1 MTLGQ
6 DTYWIISVN
15 GKELTPP
22 NDTRYALKFNSF
34 AAAETYACKQD
45 KSTWTQWQIIEVAS
59 WDLRTSLQMAD
70 MELELTIEKGECWLS
85 ITDTLTKEQIM
96 FTCTPGQAA
105 AIWALAINGDDCT
118 EKLIL
123 ALYDIAE
130 PVVAQLP
137 NTLRPIP

>member
-1 MTLGQ
+1 MT
-6 DTYWIISVN
+6 VP
-15 GKELTPP
+15 LT
-22 NDTRYALKFNSF
+22 F

-45 KSTWTQWQIIEVAS
+45 KSCLQDLSTWTQWQIIEVAS

-96 FTCTPGQAA
+96 FVCTPGQAA

-137 NTLRPIP
+137 DTLRPIP